1 MHVLVDQLLLL
12 RKQFHL
18 APFLFLLLLLLALFL
33 SAVLRNRRLLHGLIG
48 SDFLGNHGV
57 RLRGSEAETA
67 GKVAE
72 VEVENCM
79 KRELREVLCV
89 RKFKKFM
96 GRPSLIIVNNIMDV
110 IEGKHS

>member
-1 MHVLVDQLLLL
+1 M
-12 RKQFHL
+12 
-18 APFLFLLLLLLALFL
+18 
-33 SAVLRNRRLLHGLIG
+33 
-48 SDFLGNHGV
+48 
-57 RLRGSEAETA
+57 SEAETA
-67 GKVAE
+67 CKVAE

-79 KRELREVLCV
+79 KKELREVLCV